1 MDSLP
6 GQLPNEDYYSQYGI
20 LDEGHGHMDGM
31 TVFDPMGIDDLD
43 GLDGLDD
50 LNSLDSHF
58 LMDGHMMPDKPASS
72 PTPYTA
78 GLPTPISVSATPE
91 ATTAAVSAAPPV
103 PPMPAGF
110 PPSFFENENG
120 EQPGQNGQCQNGEQT
135 SQGNNGKNG
144 LDQNGSLGAQQTHA
158 VHNAT
163 LPFQQ
168 HPQHPTHEQQ
178 PQQQLPAH
186 LLQNL
191 PPAFANNPHA
201 QALLQQ
207 NPLLY
212 YQLVQMQQASAGQD
226 GSHGQ
231 PPSSH
236 LPQDHRD
243 MAAGRCPNGNVP
255 DSTRPQHSPHSS
267 GSPSLHPNSTNG
279 ASSTGYTN
287 TVSPNTAT
295 TATASSST
303 AATAMPTATPDDL
316 RLQDLS
322 IVPATAPAHRS
333 STTGP
338 SPLTSSASTATIT
351 GPQPTSSSTT
361 SRPLPRAA
369 GPPGP
374 PQTVYLP
381 SNPPPHSHSS
391 QSQAQS
397 QSQSHP
403 PPLHPSHH
411 YMNHPPPPHIPSRS
425 ASSPIHNNSHP
436 HPHSVPPVPT
446 LPPQHHHH
454 LQQQIPLPPPS
465 HSSSAHPSSS
475 HHTLSPKK
483 QRAPSAS
490 AASASTSASTSPK
503 KPSRFENIYATIR
516 KATTMRRSRA
526 AFINEAPAPTVA
538 PMALMRDTSIN
549 NNNNNMSANTNPKAH
564 AHFRSHHP
572 GDLDLDLSLAGN
584 FPMTPPLTG
593 NGSSLSST
601 SSTFSSS
608 SACSS
613 LASSFDAQHQNHNQL
628 HSHPLMMQPTAIH
641 YGANQCGNPEDEM
654 TPADLA
660 SFGMSGLVVD
670 DPFVDSS
677 AFFGGGHAVKSNPS
691 DNAVSSACWPASTTI
706 TTTPNMKAMSMSSLD
721 DNDSTPVSSATTA
734 AINIPG
740 TRTMVSP
747 TSCLADAT
755 ATMSGTS
762 LIAAATMHAATQ
774 GQQDPMVKRDGNAMD
789 TDEDWWQQSVV
800 ESAVGDAHGLPYYGD
815 NNTMLMHNM
824 QAMDVNGHVPVTAPD
839 GSFYPMP
846 DMATQGLMIHMPPN
860 GDFQHQQHQPNQYYF
875 PNVINSVPMMTAN
888 SAPHYAMQ
896 PQPEM
901 EFRRDRA
908 SNTPRR
914 PKPRAPSAGARH
926 LQPGGSSPRKRLGV
940 SSRAPSM
947 EDLSSAYICSNGP
960 GNAAAMTAPNTPRSH
975 ANGSRRSVSMQSL
988 SRTSPTPNNSAM
1000 PAMPPM
1006 PTTPSHNHNG
1016 VRKRRSASSMR
1027 RVSSGQS
1034 CGSMSGAPRTPIRR
1048 SSAEPLRPHSAAGR
1062 SPSKNLG
1069 FVNFTADDH
1078 STIMNG
1084 VARSG
1089 SSKTKERRDR
1099 ELKEKTRKLMEAV
1112 VQAGGDVHSLEVQG
1126 LREIGIQI

>member
-1 MDSLP
+1 MDSHP

-20 LDEGHGHMDGM
+20 MDEGNSNMDNM
-31 TVFDPMGIDDLD
+31 TIFDPMGIDDLG
-43 GLDGLDD
+43 GLNGL
-50 LNSLDSHF
+50 NGVDSHF
-58 LMDGHMMPDKPASS
+58 LMDGHMMPNKPASS

-91 ATTAAVSAAPPV
+91 STTAAASAAPPV

-110 PPSFFENENG
+110 PPSFFENQNG
-120 EQPGQNGQCQNGEQT
+120 AQPVQNGQ
-135 SQGNNGKNG
+135 
-144 LDQNGSLGAQQTHA
+144 DQNGGHDTQGRNDFVQNGSHSTQQTHT
-158 VHNAT
+158 VHNAI
-163 LPFQQ
+163 QQ
-168 HPQHPTHEQQ
+168 RPALQDHQ
-178 PQQQLPAH
+178 PQQQLLPAH
-186 LLQNL
+186 LLQHL

-201 QALLQQ
+201 HALLQQ
-207 NPLLY
+207 NPLLF
-212 YQLVQMQQASAGQD
+212 YQLVQMQQASVSQN

-236 LPQDHRD
+236 LPQETTDI
-243 MAAGRCPNGNVP
+243 ATGRCPNGNVP
-255 DSTRPQHSPHSS
+255 DSSTHS
-267 GSPSLHPNSTNG
+267 HPDSSTNG
-279 ASSTGYTN
+279 ASSTHHTN
-287 TVSPNTAT
+287 TVSPNTGTT
-295 TATASSST
+295 TA
-303 AATAMPTATPDDL
+303 AMPTATPDDL

-322 IVPATAPAHRS
+322 IVPAPGPAHS
-333 STTGP
+333 SGTTGS

-361 SRPLPRAA
+361 SRPPPLTA

-374 PQTVYLP
+374 PQSVYLP
-381 SNPPPHSHSS
+381 SNPPPYPLSS
-391 QSQAQS
+391 QS
-397 QSQSHP
+397 QSQSPSRPFHP
-403 PPLHPSHH
+403 PHH

-425 ASSPIHNNSHP
+425 ASSPIHTNSHP
-436 HPHSVPPVPT
+436 QPHSHPHHHPHSVPPVPAI
-446 LPPQHHHH
+446 PPQHQHH

-465 HSSSAHPSSS
+465 HSSSAH
-475 HHTLSPKK
+475 HTLSPKK
-483 QRAPSAS
+483 QRAPSA
-490 AASASTSASTSPK
+490 AAPTPASTSPK

-538 PMALMRDTSIN
+538 PMALMRDTSIM
-549 NNNNNMSANTNPKAH
+549 NNMNATTNPKAH

-572 GDLDLDLSLAGN
+572 GDLDLDLSLAGS

-613 LASSFDAQHQNHNQL
+613 LASSFDAQHQSHNQL
-628 HSHPLMMQPTAIH
+628 HSHPLMMQPTAVH
-641 YGANQCGNPEDEM
+641 YGVNQCGNLEDEM

-677 AFFGGGHAVKSNPS
+677 AFFGGGHAVKSNLS
-691 DNAVSSACWPASTTI
+691 DNAVSSACWPASTAI
-706 TTTPNMKAMSMSSLD
+706 ATTPYMKAASVSSLD
-721 DNDSTPVSSATTA
+721 DNESTPVSNATTA
-734 AINIPG
+734 AMNIPG

-747 TSCLADAT
+747 TACLADAT
-755 ATMSGTS
+755 AAMSGTS
-762 LIAAATMHAATQ
+762 LIAAASAAAMLATAP
-774 GQQDPMVKRDGNAMD
+774 GQPDPMIKRDANAMD
-789 TDEDWWQQSVV
+789 TDEDWWHQSVV

-815 NNTMLMHNM
+815 NNAMFMQTMHT
-824 QAMDVNGHVPVTAPD
+824 MDVNGHVPVTAPE

-860 GDFQHQQHQPNQYYF
+860 GDFQHQQHQQHLPNQYYF
-875 PNVINSVPMMTAN
+875 PNVVSSVPMMTTN
-888 SAPHYAMQ
+888 SAPHYAMPHQ
-896 PQPEM
+896 HEM
-901 EFRRDRA
+901 EFRRDMA

-940 SSRAPSM
+940 SSRGPST
-947 EDLSSAYICSNGP
+947 EDLNSAYVCSNGP

-975 ANGSRRSVSMQSL
+975 ANGSRRSASMQSL
-988 SRTSPTPNNSAM
+988 SRTSPTPNHSAM
-1000 PAMPPM
+1000 PSMPPM
-1006 PTTPSHNHNG
+1006 PTTPSHNPNG

-1034 CGSMSGAPRTPIRR
+1034 CGSMSGAPRTPSRR
-1048 SSAEPLRPHSAAGR
+1048 SSVEPR
-1062 SPSKNLG
+1062 SPSKDP
-1069 FVNFTADDH
+1069 FVNYTPDDH
-1078 STIMNG
+1078 SKLMNG
-1084 VARSG
+1084 VAPSG

-1099 ELKEKTRKLMEAV
+1099 ELKEKTRKLMQAV
-1112 VQAGGDVHSLEVQG
+1112 VQAGGDVHTLEAQG
-1126 LREIGIQI
+1126 LRDIGIKI